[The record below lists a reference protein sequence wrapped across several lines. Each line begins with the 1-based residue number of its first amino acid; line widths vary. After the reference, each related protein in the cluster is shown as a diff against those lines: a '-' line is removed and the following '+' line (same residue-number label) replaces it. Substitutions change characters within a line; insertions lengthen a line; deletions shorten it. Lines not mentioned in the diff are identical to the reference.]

1 MPNHATHTTRQ
12 QQARLRKEMTEAGLH
27 IDRIA
32 AEMTRQFQL
41 RPRTAYRVACGLTQQ
56 QAADRY
62 NGRAVQAGT
71 DALGAATMDA
81 SRISN
86 IEAWP
91 ASGRRPTLP
100 VLKILARAY
109 STTMNRLVDFDD
121 LKHMPESDR
130 QALLNPRPAASPDRP
145 AEFRST
151 PSRRLTQRRI
161 LNDVLINQAAEESQ
175 ALAEIAETAN
185 VDNAGTDE
193 LLDQVVTLAHSYL
206 SKPLREVHFD
216 LLRVRDRAGALLR
229 GRQLPSQTRDLYL
242 VAGSVCAM
250 LANVGMDYGRTTA
263 AQAQARAAWACAKAA
278 GDPDLLA
285 VIKGIQSS
293 IAYWDGRPAEA
304 ARLAAAGLR
313 HPAKGTAGV
322 YLASLEARA
331 RGQLGDRPG
340 TQAALEQASR
350 LRERSGMDPIG
361 GVFGFPQAKQH
372 LYAASAQVWLCEP
385 DAAEQE
391 ATASLLCYQDPAN
404 THSYGD
410 EAGARLDLVVARLQG
425 GRLDGA
431 VDALRPVLDLP
442 PHLRVASVNVRCAR
456 VLHLLRGRFGDAPIG
471 RAAIDEVTAYR
482 ESILLPRATG
492 R

>member
-1 MPNHATHTTRQ
+1 SCTRVTQ
-12 QQARLRKEMTEAGLH
+12 EGL
-27 IDRIA
+27 
-32 AEMTRQFQL
+32 
-41 RPRTAYRVACGLTQQ
+41 P
-56 QAADRY
+56 
-62 NGRAVQAGT
+62 VQALPRKQIAQI
-71 DALGAATMDA
+71 DHNRIRALG
-81 SRISN
+81 
-86 IEAWP
+86 E
-91 ASGRRPTLP
+91 
-100 VLKILARAY
+100 
-109 STTMNRLVDFDD
+109 
-121 LKHMPESDR
+121 
-130 QALLNPRPAASPDRP
+130 
-145 AEFRST
+145 
-151 PSRRLTQRRI
+151 
-161 LNDVLINQAAEESQ
+161 
-175 ALAEIAETAN
+175 LAEIAN
-185 VDNAGTDE
+185 VDDAGTDE

-206 SKPLREVHFD
+206 SQPLREVHFD

-229 GRQLPSQTRDLYL
+229 GRQPPSRTRDLYL

-250 LANVGMDYGRTTA
+250 LANVDMDYGRSTA

-331 RGQLGDRPG
+331 RGQLGDRFG
-340 TQAALEQASR
+340 AQAALEHASR
-350 LRERSGMDPIG
+350 LRERCGTDPIG

-372 LYAASAQVWLCEP
+372 LYAASAQVWLYEP

-391 ATASLLCYQDPAN
+391 ATASLLCYQDPAT

-442 PHLRVASVNVRCAR
+442 PHLRVASVDVRCGR
-456 VLHLLRGRFGDAPIG
+456 VLHLLRGRFSNAPVG